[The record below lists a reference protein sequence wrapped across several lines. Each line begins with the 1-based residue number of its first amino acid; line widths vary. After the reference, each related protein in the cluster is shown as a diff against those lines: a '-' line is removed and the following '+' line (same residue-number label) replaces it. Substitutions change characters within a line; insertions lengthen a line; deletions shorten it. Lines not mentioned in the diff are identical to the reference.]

1 MSENG
6 PAALKSIFDAMDQNG
21 NGNLDVDD
29 FRWGLM
35 DFGLQI
41 TKDEAAQL
49 LERFDKDK
57 NGTVNFSEFI

>member
-1 MSENG
+1 
-6 PAALKSIFDAMDQNG
+6 
-21 NGNLDVDD
+21 
-29 FRWGLM
+29 M

-57 NGTVNFSEFI
+57 NGTVNFSEFISTVTPPKEEAKE